1 MSTVQKLLVVMQVDR
16 ASQELPSLGSW
27 EARQCGGWAEPA
39 AIAAAAGPQSSKSQ
53 ILCKFFCDVMQADR
67 ATQELPSLV
76 APISR
81 GLNAAVERL
90 SLLEHTALKP
100 GDAIQP
106 NDLDKILARCV
117 GFFLTS
123 ASSSATSLQESTC
136 LGLCHP
142 LW

>member
-1 MSTVQKLLVVMQVDR
+1 MQNCCVVV
-16 ASQELPSLGSW
+16 
-27 EARQCGGWAEPA
+27 
-39 AIAAAAGPQSSKSQ
+39 
-53 ILCKFFCDVMQADR
+53 QADR

-106 NDLDKILARCV
+106 NDLDKILARYV
-117 GFFLTS
+117 GLFPHVSIIISSVTAEVHLPW
-123 ASSSATSLQESTC
+123 AVSSALICADAINSCDWCGIEDGNS
-136 LGLCHP
+136 
-142 LW
+142 